1 MWNQMAIDLPHRGV
15 PELQKV
21 LNGLEGKLS
30 GATARRDKI
39 YLDVRRASAA
49 SDAGDQRQRVALAKL
64 NKNSD
69 AAGREV
75 LAIEAQVAEARK
87 RLAAAMNQA
96 DFVEAERNQTA
107 ANARDEAAKWFEVS
121 TPDGRVIRHRAA
133 SLGALRG
140 ALLKG
145 YVVTAEVFGASAT
158 GIGGVAAHIGS
169 DVPTIMGA
177 RLAAHGRELEAWL
190 TSHGVKSTA
199 A

>member
-1 MWNQMAIDLPHRGV
+1 
-15 PELQKV
+15 
-21 LNGLEGKLS
+21 
-30 GATARRDKI
+30 
-39 YLDVRRASAA
+39 
-49 SDAGDQRQRVALAKL
+49 
-64 NKNSD
+64 
-69 AAGREV
+69 

-96 DFVEAERNQTA
+96 DLVEAKRNQTA
-107 ANARDEAAKWFEVS
+107 ANPRDEAAKWFEVA

-133 SLGALRG
+133 SLGALQG

-145 YVVTAEVFGASAT
+145 YTVTAEVFGASAT